1 VRGSIPIQAQIK
13 KKSKKMNDI
22 IEKVQKMRDL
32 QKRYFKER
40 SSLIL
45 QQCKAAERDVDQLLK
60 QYSDQPATPQKTLF

>member
-1 VRGSIPIQAQIK
+1 
-13 KKSKKMNDI
+13 MNDI

-60 QYSDQPATPQKTLF
+60 QYSDQPATAQTKLF

>member
-1 VRGSIPIQAQIK
+1 
-13 KKSKKMNDI
+13 MNDI

-60 QYSDQPATPQKTLF
+60 QYSDQLATPQKTLF